1 MINAQTMNA
10 LMHHVQAGYR
20 LFRAF
25 ATAGACCVGLLA
37 IPVGAATVDDWLLQ
51 TQEATRGRAYT
62 GTLVVSAGETLSV
75 SKVWHV
81 CDRTT
86 QMERV
91 DSLSGPARTTIRRN
105 GDVITFV
112 PDKKVAYTDQ
122 RESLGLLP
130 TPWRSK
136 GQSMDRLYR
145 LRELGLQRVAGHD
158 ARVVELLPRDA
169 SRWGYR
175 IWTESQTGIVIQL
188 QTLDQRGVVLEQVA
202 YSELQLNAPVSMQAL
217 AQQMANTDGYVLK
230 PRTLKKNTWPAFVKS
245 KPEAVL
251 GFSALSCYQR
261 TDADTPTQSIRAH
274 CVFSDGLASVSVFV
288 EPLRADAVP
297 TPTQTVRGAT
307 HVVTQSLGSYWVSAM
322 GEAPPETLLRLAKH
336 LIVQP

>member
-1 MINAQTMNA
+1 MAASFQRMQTQGQRWLLQGAILLGLAGGAVCSAPAQ
-10 LMHHVQAGYR
+10 
-20 LFRAF
+20 
-25 ATAGACCVGLLA
+25 A
-37 IPVGAATVDDWLLQ
+37 ITVDEWLAQ

-62 GTLVVSAGETLSV
+62 GTLVVSAGEELSV

-105 GDVITFV
+105 GEVITFV

-130 TPWRSK
+130 MRWRAN

-145 LRELGLQRVAGHD
+145 LRDNGQQRVAGHD
-158 ARVVELLPRDA
+158 ARVVELVPHDA

-175 IWTESQTGIVIQL
+175 IWTELQTGIVIKL
-188 QTLDQRGVVLEQVA
+188 QTLDQRGGVLEQVA
-202 YSELQLNAPVSMQAL
+202 YSELQLGAPVSMQAL
-217 AQQMANTDGYVLK
+217 EQRMHNTEGYTVK
-230 PRTLKKNTWPAFVKS
+230 PRTLKKNTWPAFVRD
-245 KPEAVL
+245 KPEPML

-261 TDADTPTQSIRAH
+261 TDAEALMSPHRAH

-288 EPLRADAVP
+288 EPLKADASL

-307 HVVTQSLGSYWVSAM
+307 HVVTQALGSYWVSAM
-322 GEAPPETLLRLAKH
+322 GEAPPDTLIRLSKH
-336 LIVQP
+336 LIAQP

>member
-1 MINAQTMNA
+1 MSAWFQHVQIQWRRWALPTAVVMGLSVVGGGSVFAQT
-10 LMHHVQAGYR
+10 L
-20 LFRAF
+20 
-25 ATAGACCVGLLA
+25 
-37 IPVGAATVDDWLLQ
+37 TVDDWLAQ

-62 GTLVVSAGETLSV
+62 GTLVVSAGEELSV

-105 GDVITFV
+105 SEVITFL

-130 TPWRSK
+130 MRWRTN

-145 LRELGLQRVAGHD
+145 LRDGGMQRVAGHD
-158 ARVVELLPRDA
+158 ARVVELVPNDA

-175 IWTESQTGIVIQL
+175 IWTELQTGIVIKL
-188 QTLDQRGVVLEQVA
+188 QTLDQRGGVLEQVA
-202 YSELQLNAPVSMQAL
+202 YSELQLGVPVSMQAL
-217 AQQMANTDGYVLK
+217 EKRMSNTEGYTVK
-230 PRTLKKNTWPAFVKS
+230 PRTLKKNTWPTFVRD
-245 KPEAVL
+245 KPEPIL
-251 GFSALSCYQR
+251 GFSAMSCYQR
-261 TDADTPTQSIRAH
+261 TDTEASLNPERAH

-288 EPLRADAVP
+288 EPLKADAP
-297 TPTQTVRGAT
+297 PPPQQTVRGAT
-307 HVVTQSLGSYWVSAM
+307 HVVTQALGPYWVSAM
-322 GEAPPETLLRLAKH
+322 GEAPPETLVRLSKH

>member
-1 MINAQTMNA
+1 MSALLRQVQTQGRLWVLQVGVTLGLWVGVLGSSAAQA
-10 LMHHVQAGYR
+10 L
-20 LFRAF
+20 
-25 ATAGACCVGLLA
+25 
-37 IPVGAATVDDWLLQ
+37 TVDEWLTQ

-62 GTLVVSAGETLSV
+62 GTLVVSAGEELSV

-130 TPWRSK
+130 MRWRAK

-145 LRELGLQRVAGHD
+145 LRESGQQRVAGHD
-158 ARVVELLPRDA
+158 ARVVELVPHDA

-175 IWTESQTGIVIQL
+175 IWTELQTGIVIKM
-188 QTLDQRGVVLEQVA
+188 QTLDQRGGVLEQVA
-202 YSELQLNAPVSMQAL
+202 FSELQLGAPVSMQAL
-217 AQQMANTDGYVLK
+217 EQRMNNTEGYVVK
-230 PRTLKKNTWPAFVKS
+230 PRTLKKNTWPTFVRD
-245 KPEAVL
+245 KPEPLL
-251 GFSALSCYQR
+251 GFTALSCYQR
-261 TDADTPTQSIRAH
+261 TDAEASTNPDRAH

-288 EPLRADAVP
+288 EPLKADAAP
-297 TPTQTVRGAT
+297 KQTVRGAT
-307 HVVTQSLGSYWVSAM
+307 HVVTQALGPYWVSAM
-322 GEAPPETLLRLAKH
+322 GEAPPETLVRLSKH
-336 LIVQP
+336 LIAQP

>member
-1 MINAQTMNA
+1 MAALLHQSPAQSQRWAMVVVMVLSLGLGA
-10 LMHHVQAGYR
+10 LWGAPAQA
-20 LFRAF
+20 L
-25 ATAGACCVGLLA
+25 
-37 IPVGAATVDDWLLQ
+37 TVDDWLAQ
-51 TQEATRGRAYT
+51 TQEATRGRSYT
-62 GTLVVSAGETLSV
+62 GTLVVSAGEELSV

-112 PDKKVAYTDQ
+112 PDKKIAYTDQ

-130 TPWRSK
+130 MRWRSN

-145 LRELGLQRVAGHD
+145 LRDNGQQRVAGHD
-158 ARVVELLPRDA
+158 ARVVELVPNDA

-175 IWTESQTGIVIQL
+175 IWTELQTGIVIKL
-188 QTLDQRGVVLEQVA
+188 QVLDQRGGVLEQVA
-202 YSELQLNAPVSMQAL
+202 YSELQLGAPVSMQAL
-217 AQQMANTDGYVLK
+217 EQRMNNTEGYAVK
-230 PRTLKKNTWPAFVKS
+230 PRTLKKDTWPAFVKH
-245 KPEAVL
+245 KPEPIL

-261 TDADTPTQSIRAH
+261 TDAEALANPQRAH

-288 EPLRADAVP
+288 EPLRPDASVAP
-297 TPTQTVRGAT
+297 KQTVRGAT
-307 HVVTQSLGSYWVSAM
+307 HVVTQALGPYWVSAM
-322 GEAPPETLLRLAKH
+322 GEAPTDTLVRLSKH